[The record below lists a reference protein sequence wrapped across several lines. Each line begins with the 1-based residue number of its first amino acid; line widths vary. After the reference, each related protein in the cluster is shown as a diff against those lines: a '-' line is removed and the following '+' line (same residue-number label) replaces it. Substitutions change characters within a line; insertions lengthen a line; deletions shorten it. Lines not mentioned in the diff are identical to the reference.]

1 MEMKDTTVSKLKRN
15 PQCGQYSTTFLF
27 DILHLVALFALGG
40 GWVFYLSRTHQDI
53 GLAKSAFGHVL
64 QVDIDGWRPEQ
75 AGAGMH
81 NSGGILMSACMGA

>member
-15 PQCGQYSTTFLF
+15 PQCGQYSNTYLF

-53 GLAKSAFGHVL
+53 GLAESAFGHVL
-64 QVDIDGWRPEQ
+64 QVDIETQHEAFDVVDLIYTQVELSEGR
-75 AGAGMH
+75 
-81 NSGGILMSACMGA
+81 